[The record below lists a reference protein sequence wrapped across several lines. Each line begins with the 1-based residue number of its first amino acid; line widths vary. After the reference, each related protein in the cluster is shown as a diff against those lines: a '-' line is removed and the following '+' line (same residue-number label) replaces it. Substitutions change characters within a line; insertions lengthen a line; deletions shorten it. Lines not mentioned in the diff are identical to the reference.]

1 MGHAL
6 TRTRLTPTDFLAW
19 EDTQA
24 ERHEF
29 VDGEIFAMV
38 GARRVH
44 NIVAGNLFAE
54 LKHQLKGTPCRPFIE
69 SAKLQVAD
77 DLFYPDVFVTCDASD
92 LRTEQ
97 VFTAPTLIAEVLS
110 PSTEAHDLFYPDVF
124 VTCDASDLR
133 TEQVF
138 TAPTL
143 IAEVLSPSTEAYDRG
158 LKFTAYRRLASLR
171 EYLLIHPD
179 SREVQL
185 FRRGADGL
193 FTLHDLSG
201 QAEVACESIGCR
213 VSAAEL
219 FDGLDALPGEVPT
232 EGALPPA

>member
-110 PSTEAHDLFYPDVF
+110 PSTEAHD
-124 VTCDASDLR
+124 
-133 TEQVF
+133 
-138 TAPTL
+138 
-143 IAEVLSPSTEAYDRG
+143 RG

>member
-77 DLFYPDVFVTCDASD
+77 DLFYPDVFVTCDA
-92 LRTEQ
+92 R
-97 VFTAPTLIAEVLS
+97 
-110 PSTEAHDLFYPDVF
+110 
-124 VTCDASDLR
+124 DLR

-185 FRRGADGL
+185 FRRGTDGL

-201 QAEVACESIGCR
+201 QAEVACESIGCC

>member
-77 DLFYPDVFVTCDASD
+77 
-92 LRTEQ
+92 
-97 VFTAPTLIAEVLS
+97 
-110 PSTEAHDLFYPDVF
+110 DLFYPDVF

>member
-6 TRTRLTPTDFLAW
+6 TRTRLTPADFLAW
-19 EDTQA
+19 EDAQT

-38 GARRVH
+38 GARRIH
-44 NIVAGNLFAE
+44 GIVSLNLASA
-54 LKHQLKGTPCRPFIE
+54 LKSQLKGTPCRVFAE
-69 SAKLQVAD
+69 SMKLQVAD
-77 DLFYPDVFVTCDASD
+77 DLFYPDVFVTCDARD

-97 VFTAPTLIAEVLS
+97 VFTAPTLV
-110 PSTEAHDLFYPDVF
+110 
-124 VTCDASDLR
+124 
-133 TEQVF
+133 
-138 TAPTL
+138 
-143 IAEVLSPSTEAYDRG
+143 AEVLSPSTEAYDRG

-171 EYLLIHPD
+171 EYLLIDPD

-219 FDGLDALPGEVPT
+219 FDGLDDLPGEAPA
-232 EGALPPA
+232 EGALPPT